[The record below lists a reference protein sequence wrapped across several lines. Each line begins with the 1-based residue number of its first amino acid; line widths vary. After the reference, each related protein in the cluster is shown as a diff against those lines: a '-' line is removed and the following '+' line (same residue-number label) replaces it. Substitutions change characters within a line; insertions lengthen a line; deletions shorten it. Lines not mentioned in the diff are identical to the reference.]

1 MSFGLIDA
9 FLGINIQILC
19 FKYVKKCFFVIIL
32 LELFLISFLFLIIFI
47 NFAGK
52 ISRGHLTALII
63 VHCKLLI
70 IHYIVLWKRLR

>member
-1 MSFGLIDA
+1 MSFRAHWCL
-9 FLGINIQILC
+9 FRY
-19 FKYVKKCFFVIIL
+19 KYTGFMFQVRKKVLFVIIL

-52 ISRGHLTALII
+52 ISRVHLAALII

>member
-1 MSFGLIDA
+1 MGFGLIDA
-9 FLGINIQILC
+9 FFGINIQVLC
-19 FKYVKKCFFVIIL
+19 FKAVKKCFFVVIL
-32 LELFLISFLFLIIFI
+32 LEIFLISFLFLIIFI

-52 ISRGHLTALII
+52 ISRGYLAALII

>member
-1 MSFGLIDA
+1 MSFRAYWCLFRYKYTG
-9 FLGINIQILC
+9 FMIQVREKVL
-19 FKYVKKCFFVIIL
+19 FVIIL

-52 ISRGHLTALII
+52 ISKGHLVALII

>member
-1 MSFGLIDA
+1 ML
-9 FLGINIQILC
+9 
-19 FKYVKKCFFVIIL
+19 FVIIL

-47 NFAGK
+47 NFAGE
-52 ISRGHLTALII
+52 ISRAHLAALII

>member
-1 MSFGLIDA
+1 ML
-9 FLGINIQILC
+9 
-19 FKYVKKCFFVIIL
+19 FVIIL
-32 LELFLISFLFLIIFI
+32 LEIFLISFLFLIIFI

-52 ISRGHLTALII
+52 ISWVYLVALII